1 MQDSPA
7 EAGGPCPPEDR
18 QTPSQSA
25 PSKKKKHL
33 NKPPG
38 LSERDGGWR
47 YLRSAA
53 PSRTLAGCKASGAP
67 TGGARE
73 PPPQQTC
80 SPQGTQLQTA
90 RPGAR
95 ALHRVEEGRG
105 PKLGIGSPLPLAARA
120 TRAPLAADCLRCT
133 PGTPIRRPGQPGPAA
148 AAPSLASRRP
158 ATHAPVIGSFS
169 FVCRT
174 RRSLSLLPA
183 ALPAGEPG
191 RSK

>member
-7 EAGGPCPPEDR
+7 EAGGPCQPEDR

-25 PSKKKKHL
+25 PSKKKKYL

-73 PPPQQTC
+73 PLPNRPAA
-80 SPQGTQLQTA
+80 PRGQLQTA

-120 TRAPLAADCLRCT
+120 TRAPPAADCLRCT
-133 PGTPIRRPGQPGPAA
+133 PGTPIRPARPAGRSLLSRVPAPRHSRPGHRILFLCLQNPEIPL
-148 AAPSLASRRP
+148 PP
-158 ATHAPVIGSFS
+158 PCGS
-169 FVCRT
+169 
-174 RRSLSLLPA
+174 
-183 ALPAGEPG
+183 PG
-191 RSK
+191 RGAREE